1 MKFAVRCIYRLPV
14 TPNFLILD
22 MNEEEAS
29 KFLWADKL
37 ERINIIRHYIKKPG
51 PTHIAE
57 VAWITL
63 DGLKDSELMEL
74 ELECKK
80 LKRKDECH

>member
-22 MNEEEAS
+22 LNEKETS

-37 ERINIIRHYIKKPG
+37 ERIKIIRHYIKKPG
-51 PTHIAE
+51 PSAIAE
-57 VAWITL
+57 VAWIPL

-80 LKRKDECH
+80 LKRKDECP